1 MLVRDRF
8 EQLLAR
14 GPNPDARGLQVQLPN
29 SLKRDQC
36 DVRTGMFVRLAASRN
51 FALGDRAGAL
61 RAAHNRSGQAFRL
74 DVRQRV
80 IVKALVSRH
89 TGKGATR
96 IGALAAHV
104 AYLGRQGAGVA
115 GEEATFFDGQVD
127 SLDARATIQAWGADR
142 HHFRVIVSPE
152 NGERIH
158 DLRDYVR
165 DVMTRV
171 GADLGQADLSWIAT
185 CHYDTDQP
193 HAHVLV
199 RGRRADGRDLVI
211 PRGYISYGMRARAQ
225 EAAQERLGNL
235 SRLDA
240 ERRVWKETQAHR
252 FTQLDR
258 RLIAAVDETG
268 RVDDGVGRADAWSA
282 LTRGRLRT
290 LEELGLAARDGRRF
304 RIDTDME
311 QKLRQ
316 LEVRGDIIRSLNQR
330 RLESGRAVQI
340 APPGRL
346 TGEVAKVGAHDELG
360 AQRFVFVRDGSGTE
374 YYVRLSA
381 GARPLTLGR
390 HVDLDVPMAGMG
402 QVLATRGRGAGLE

>member
-1 MLVRDRF
+1 
-8 EQLLAR
+8 
-14 GPNPDARGLQVQLPN
+14 
-29 SLKRDQC
+29 
-36 DVRTGMFVRLAASRN
+36 
-51 FALGDRAGAL
+51 
-61 RAAHNRSGQAFRL
+61 
-74 DVRQRV
+74 
-80 IVKALVSRH
+80 
-89 TGKGATR
+89 
-96 IGALAAHV
+96 
-104 AYLGRQGAGVA
+104 
-115 GEEATFFDGQVD
+115 
-127 SLDARATIQAWGADR
+127 
-142 HHFRVIVSPE
+142 
-152 NGERIH
+152 
-158 DLRDYVR
+158 
-165 DVMTRV
+165 
-171 GADLGQADLSWIAT
+171 
-185 CHYDTDQP
+185 
-193 HAHVLV
+193 
-199 RGRRADGRDLVI
+199 
-211 PRGYISYGMRARAQ
+211 MRARAE
-225 EAAQERLGNL
+225 EAAQERLGNR

-258 RLIAAVDETG
+258 RLLAAVDETG

-282 LTRGRLRT
+282 LARGRLRT

-316 LEVRGDIIRSLNQR
+316 LEVRRDIIRSLNQR